1 MNKEQRMLKWNKKTE
16 KKMKYLKLI
25 KYQNLLLLA
34 TMLLVFRYLFLTQSY
49 IDLALTDFNY
59 FLLVLSTVCIAAG
72 GAVMQHI
79 VNQEEDEIIHP
90 QSRLAGN
97 TITETSAYNWYIGLT
112 IVGVGIGF
120 YLANVIYKPT
130 FASLFVLVATLL
142 YVQATNLKQIPFIN
156 NCITALLVAIPIVTI
171 ALFDVFQATDATN
184 KVRMG
189 EVFGILIDYAI
200 FSFFLVLLKEL
211 VNDLK
216 NKQNDEM
223 VGNTTLATRL
233 GLLKTKIIV
242 GVFVIL
248 ILAMILYYCKNY
260 LFELNLALYYILIT
274 MVGPLLLVGL
284 KLINSTNAKEFIVL
298 NRVLQFVLITS
309 LFSIAV
315 IIYSI
320 QHA

>member
-1 MNKEQRMLKWNKKTE
+1 
-16 KKMKYLKLI
+16 MKYLKLI

-59 FLLVLSTVCIAAG
+59 LLLVLSTVCIAAG

-90 QSRLAGN
+90 QSRLVGN

-171 ALFDVFQATDATN
+171 ALFDVFPATDATN